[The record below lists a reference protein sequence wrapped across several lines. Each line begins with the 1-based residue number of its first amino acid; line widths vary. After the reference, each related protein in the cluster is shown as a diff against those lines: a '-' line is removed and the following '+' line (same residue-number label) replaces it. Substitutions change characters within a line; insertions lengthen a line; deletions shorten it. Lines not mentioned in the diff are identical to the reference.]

1 MRTSSNPAFRNLPS
15 SGGYASFQHGGQA
28 AGYDPYPSAPPTAE
42 RPITA
47 DDVVMKTAASLAVVI
62 VAGVLT
68 AMSGGAMYALALP
81 AALVGIGIAIFM
93 CFRPKPSAALTLIYS
108 AAQGIV
114 LGALTGLF
122 ESIPQMKGIGVQA
135 LIGTAAVFLGMLIVY
150 KTGAIRVTPRLTK
163 MIVAGVI
170 GAAVLMLANMLVG
183 FFVPGGLGIRNGW
196 LGIGIGLLFIVIAAF
211 TLLLEFDQADE
222 MVRAGYPAKWA
233 WFTAFGLVASLVWLY
248 VEILRLLYLLRQE

>member
-15 SGGYASFQHGGQA
+15 SSSGYASFQHGGQA
-28 AGYDPYPSAPPTAE
+28 TGYDPYPSAPSAE
-42 RPITA
+42 RPITV
-47 DDVVMKTAASLAVVI
+47 DDVVIKTALSLAVVLA
-62 VAGVLT
+62 AGLAT
-68 AMSGGAMYALALP
+68 AISGMYVLALP
-81 AALVGIGIAIFM
+81 AALVGIGVALFM

-108 AAQGIV
+108 AAQGTV
-114 LGALTGLF
+114 LGAITGLY
-122 ESIPQMKGIGVQA
+122 ELNPQYGGIGMQA
-135 LIGTAAVFLGMLIVY
+135 VIGTAGVFVGMLIVY

-170 GAAVLMLANMLVG
+170 GAGILMLSNLLLSFFIPEGFGLRSGGTFSILISLV
-183 FFVPGGLGIRNGW
+183 
-196 LGIGIGLLFIVIAAF
+196 FIVIAAF

-248 VEILRLLYLLRQE
+248 MEILRLLSYLRQE

>member
-28 AGYDPYPSAPPTAE
+28 TGYDPYPSAPPTAE
-42 RPITA
+42 RPITV
-47 DDVVMKTAASLAVVI
+47 DDVVIKTTMSLGTVI
-62 VAGVLT
+62 LAGVLT
-68 AMSGGAMYALALP
+68 AMSGPAMLGLALP
-81 AALVGIGIAIFM
+81 AALVGIGIALFM
-93 CFRPKPSAALTLIYS
+93 CFRPKPSGALTLIYS

-114 LGALTGLF
+114 LGAITVMVERYAGPGLGF
-122 ESIPQMKGIGVQA
+122 QA
-135 LIGTAAVFLGMLIVY
+135 VVGTAAVFVGMLIVY

-163 MIVAGVI
+163 MVVAGVI
-170 GAAVLMLANMLVG
+170 GAGVLMLANLLVG
-183 FFVPGGLGIRNGW
+183 FFNPGGLGIRSGW
-196 LGIGIGLLFIVIAAF
+196 LGIGIGVLFIVIAAF

-248 VEILRLLYLLRQE
+248 VEILRLLALFREE